1 MVKYEDI
8 CSPQTLLALRG
19 KNQRLIKNSLKLMF
33 HNSRAR
39 ILWLHNSS
47 PYLEVRSRRLYFLFF
62 IFYLTDYSL
71 IN

>member
-1 MVKYEDI
+1 MVKYKDI

-47 PYLEVRSRRLYFLFF
+47 PYLEDLEVRSRRLYFLFF
-62 IFYLTDYSL
+62 S
-71 IN
+71 

>member
-1 MVKYEDI
+1 MVKYKDI

-47 PYLEVRSRRLYFLFF
+47 PYLEDLEVRSRRLYFF
-62 IFYLTDYSL
+62 IF
-71 IN
+71 